1 MLGRHYL
8 DPGEIQLE
16 TVLPEGIQ
24 REIISEV
31 LDDLIV
37 QSQEIP
43 VILLHLNFIVQIIS
57 H

>member
-1 MLGRHYL
+1 MLGRHCL
-8 DPGEIQLE
+8 DSGEIQLE

-24 REIISEV
+24 REIISED
-31 LDDLIV
+31 LDDLII